1 MTRTILLLVV
11 GLSIPWQNLV
21 AGSNSWREN
30 THLLPPFC
38 KERAK
43 GITNPRAPSLH
54 HYCEAL
60 FFEARAITAKNQN
73 SRNRLLQKA
82 VAGMNSWAEKDCK
95 SYSRCVLYPD
105 VHTRIGRTLSKQGQI
120 AEAIKHYMLAI
131 RGKRNYTPAY
141 AGMSDLY
148 VELNQPNEARK
159 VLEAGLQA
167 RPGSRMLQRRIQK
180 LEGAQ

>member
-21 AGSNSWREN
+21 AGGDSWREN
-30 THLLPPFC
+30 SHLLPPFC

-43 GITNPRAPSLH
+43 GITHPRAPSVH

-60 FFEARAITAKNQN
+60 FFEARARTAENQN

-82 VAGMNSWAEKDCK
+82 VAGMNSWAKKDCQ

-105 VHTRIGRTLSKQGQI
+105 VHTRLGRALSKQGQT
-120 AEAIKHYMLAI
+120 AEAIKHYELAI
-131 RGKRNYTPAY
+131 REKRNYTPAY

-148 VELNQPNEARK
+148 VELNQPDEARK
-159 VLEAGLQA
+159 VLEAGLKT
-167 RPGSRMLQRRIQK
+167 RPGSRMLQRRIQDLK
-180 LEGAQ
+180 